1 MNAGSII
8 HAGRSGENLW
18 TVRALFDEN
27 QKPIEYQAIGKDN
40 TEKRE
45 AATRINQYIRDME
58 FLTRKAQ
65 EFVELSPDADIF
77 QAIGQGISEIIP
89 DALITVNSIDVQSDT
104 LTDQS
109 SPART
114 GSGTP

>member
-1 MNAGSII
+1 MNNPVQTFECRI
-8 HAGRSGENLW
+8 HHSCGQVRWNLW

-65 EFVELSPDADIF
+65 EFVELSPDAIF
-77 QAIGQGISEIIP
+77 FR
-89 DALITVNSIDVQSDT
+89 QSGRVFPKLF
-104 LTDQS
+104 LTH
-109 SPART
+109 
-114 GSGTP
+114 